1 MKRCRKCCHWLMDFN
16 HQSRGSRTIDCFKI
30 KEQQHSENYRA
41 FLELQWNA
49 SCKDAWNMS
58 VSNQKLLEVYEVRGA
73 AFKNREEQGVGKSVY
88 TSPSPTTPTRF
99 KFVCHLQICTD
110 FFQMVRAC
118 LASLHSQITVTLTFS
133 FVIISS
139 NSIINIPHDDD
150 DDDGYSSSLF

>member
-58 VSNQKLLEVYEVRGA
+58 VSNQKLLEVYEVLYSTRRRIQKQGRTRGWEISLHVPLPH
-73 AFKNREEQGVGKSVY
+73 NSHQI
-88 TSPSPTTPTRF
+88 
-99 KFVCHLQICTD
+99 QICMPSTD
-110 FFQMVRAC
+110 LYRLFSNGPRVPCISTFTNYGHPNFFLCHYFFQFDHK
-118 LASLHSQITVTLTFS
+118 HSTWRWRWRRL
-133 FVIISS
+133 
-139 NSIINIPHDDD
+139 
-150 DDDGYSSSLF
+150 L